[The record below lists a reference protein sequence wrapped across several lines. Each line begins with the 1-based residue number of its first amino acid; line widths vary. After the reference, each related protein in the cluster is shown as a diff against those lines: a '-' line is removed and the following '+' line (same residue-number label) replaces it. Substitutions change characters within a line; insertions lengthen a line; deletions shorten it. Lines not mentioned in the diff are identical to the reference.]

1 MVEFVRIGRETDN
14 DVPIRDSHISGY
26 HAVVYRTAS
35 GYQIFDLRSTNGV
48 FVNGKQVWHANLQPG
63 DQIALGKNIMFDID
77 DLGEWFKK
85 QKSKEISIERVDYLR
100 IGKASDN
107 EIQLDD
113 SHVSR
118 YHAIICFL
126 GAGKGF
132 HIYDLNSLNHTYVEG
147 KCIEHQALQ
156 VVDRATLGQNLELPW
171 DRIIQLF
178 SQRAEQQMA
187 QAKSPHETSNHAVR
201 TTWIKEQLENVQRNV
216 KIDIERENEQTERK
230 IREKV
235 IRFAIAGV
243 GFIAILGVLYKL
255 FFHEGPIEQNVLP
268 YRDSVV
274 MVIHKQLAF
283 DKPVLD
289 KGSQEHIYTQID
301 GTRIKV
307 FSSVSEEGKSYGS
320 GFLYAYR
327 GELFVIT
334 NKHVVQPSVYNSS
347 LADVERSGQLTVR
360 LQGQSREYPVDV
372 VDVHPSQDVAVLKFR
387 EPIQNYTSVE
397 IDPDWGNVDDG
408 DKVVCMSYPLAMA
421 GQVDGQ
427 VKADLI
433 PGSITNK
440 FPQRIKY
447 NLVSAPGASGGPVF
461 NGDGRVI
468 AINQGGS
475 VDKKGTHIQGI
486 NWGLPVIFAQEIF
499 QQAGQ

>member
-1 MVEFVRIGRETDN
+1 MVEYVRIGRDADN
-14 DVPIRDSHISGY
+14 DVPIRDAHISGH
-26 HAVVYRTAS
+26 HAVVFQTAS

-48 FVNGKQVWHANLQPG
+48 FVNGERVWSANLQPG
-63 DQIALGKNIMFDID
+63 DQIT
-77 DLGEWFKK
+77 LGESFALDSRELGGWFKQLK
-85 QKSKEISIERVDYLR
+85 NKETSIERVDFLR

-113 SHVSR
+113 PHVSR

-132 HIYDLNSLNHTYVEG
+132 HIYDLNSLNHTYANG
-147 KCIEHQALQ
+147 QAIEHQTLQ
-156 VVDRATLGQNLELPW
+156 VVDRVTLGQKLELPW
-171 DRIIQLF
+171 NRIIQLF
-178 SQRAEQQMA
+178 SQRAEKQMA
-187 QAKSPHETSNHAVR
+187 QARSPHETSSHAIR

-216 KIDIERENEQTERK
+216 QIEIEREHEHTEKK

-235 IRFAIAGV
+235 TRIAIAGV
-243 GFIAILGVLYKL
+243 GCIAILGVLLAIFIVK
-255 FFHEGPIEQNVLP
+255 PIEQKALP

-274 MVIHKQLAF
+274 MVIHQQLAF
-283 DKPVLD
+283 NEPVLD
-289 KGSQEHIYTQID
+289 KGSQEHTYTQID

-307 FSSVSEEGKSYGS
+307 FSNVSEEGKSYGS
-320 GFLYAYR
+320 GFLYAHR

-334 NKHVVQPSVYNSS
+334 NKHVVQPSVYKSS
-347 LADVERSGQLTVR
+347 LADAGRSGQLTVR

-387 EPIQNYTSVE
+387 EPLRDYISVE
-397 IDPDWGNVDDG
+397 IDPDWGNVKDG
-408 DKVVCMSYPLAMA
+408 DKVVCMSFPLAME
-421 GQVDGQ
+421 GQVSGQ

-475 VDKKGTHIQGI
+475 VDKQGTHIQGI
-486 NWGLPVIFAQEIF
+486 NWGLPVIFAREVF
-499 QQAGQ
+499 QQSGL

>member
-1 MVEFVRIGRETDN
+1 MVDFLRIGREADN
-14 DVPIRDSHISGY
+14 DVPIRDAHISGY
-26 HAVVYRTAS
+26 HAVVYQTAP

-48 FVNGKQVWHANLQPG
+48 FVNGKRVWHANLQPG
-63 DQIALGKNIMFDID
+63 DQIALGKGFVLDTG
-77 DLGEWFKK
+77 DLDGWFRK
-85 QKSKEISIERVDYLR
+85 QKNKEISTERVDFLR

-107 EIQLDD
+107 EIQLED

-147 KCIEHQALQ
+147 QSIEHKALQ
-156 VVDRATLGQNLELPW
+156 VVDQVTLGQNLELPW
-171 DRIIQLF
+171 NQIIQLF

-187 QAKSPHETSNHAVR
+187 QVKSPHETSNHAIR

-216 KIDIERENEQTERK
+216 QIEIGREHEHTEKK

-243 GFIAILGVLYKL
+243 GFIAVLGVLYKV
-255 FFHEGPIEQNVLP
+255 FIETGPIEQNALP

-274 MVIHKQLAF
+274 MVIHKQLAL
-283 DKPVLD
+283 DKPDLG
-289 KGSQEHIYTQID
+289 KKSQAHTYTQID

-307 FSSVSEEGKSYGS
+307 FSSVSEDGKSYGS
-320 GFLYAYR
+320 GFLYDHR

-347 LADVERSGQLTVR
+347 LADVGRSGQLTVR
-360 LQGQSREYPVDV
+360 LQGQSREYPVEV
-372 VDVHPSQDVAVLKFR
+372 VDVHPTQDVAVLKFR
-387 EPIQNYTSVE
+387 EPVQDFTSVE
-397 IDPDWGNVDDG
+397 IDPDWGHVKDG

-421 GQVDGQ
+421 GQVSGQ

-433 PGSITNK
+433 PGNITNK

-475 VDKKGTHIQGI
+475 IDKQGIHIQGI
-486 NWGLPVIFAQEIF
+486 NWGLPVIFAREIF
-499 QQAGQ
+499 QQAGL